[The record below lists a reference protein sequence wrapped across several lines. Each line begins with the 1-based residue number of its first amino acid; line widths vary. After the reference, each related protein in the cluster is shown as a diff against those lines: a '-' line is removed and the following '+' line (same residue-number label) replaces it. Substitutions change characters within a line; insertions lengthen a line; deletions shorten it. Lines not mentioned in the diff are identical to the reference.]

1 MTTLIIDIETRP
13 DPSMGV
19 YKNDPDAFPPPP
31 YHMVTTV
38 AWLTLDMGSSNAR
51 PGEAPVLPSAS
62 FGVAQGELYAL
73 REVARIL
80 ASKPRVVTFNG
91 RRFDLPVIAMRSM
104 KHGIPQRALL
114 GKDRGIDYLYRY
126 RDDHCDVMDALSL
139 SGAGV
144 NASQH
149 DVARMLGLPGKHV
162 GSGDGVGTM
171 TPEQEAAYCLDDVA
185 QLALI
190 YCEWRRLNGVE
201 VEPVRDLILG
211 AIEAE
216 PRLSALHAALVGREE
231 PTHD

>member
-1 MTTLIIDIETRP
+1 MTTLILDLETRP

-19 YKNDPDAFPPPP
+19 YKDDPDAFPPPP
-31 YHMVTTV
+31 YHMVTTA
-38 AWLTLDMGSSNAR
+38 AWMTIDMGSAR
-51 PGEAPVLPSAS
+51 VAPGEVPVPPSAS
-62 FGVAQGELYAL
+62 FGVAQGEVFAL
-73 REVARIL
+73 REVARML
-80 ASKPRVVTFNG
+80 ASKPKLVTFNG
-91 RRFDLPVIAMRSM
+91 RRFDLPVVTMRSL
-104 KHGIPQRALL
+104 KHRVVQRALL

-126 RDDHCDVMDALSL
+126 RDDHVDVMDALSL

-162 GSGDGVGTM
+162 GSGAGVGTM

-216 PRLSALHAALVGREE
+216 TRLAPLWTWLAGREVAA
-231 PTHD
+231 

>member
-1 MTTLIIDIETRP
+1 MSTLILDIETRP
-13 DPSMGV
+13 DPAMGV
-19 YKNDPDAFPPPP
+19 YKDDPEAFPPPP

-38 AWLTLDMGSSNAR
+38 AWLDIDMGKPAST
-51 PGEAPVLPSAS
+51 PGAVTVLPSAS
-62 FGVAQGELYAL
+62 FGVAQGEIHAL

-80 ASKPRVVTFNG
+80 APKPRLVTFNG
-91 RRFDLPVIAMRSM
+91 RRFDLPVITMRSL
-104 KHGIPQRALL
+104 KHQIPQRSLL

-126 RDDHCDVMDALSL
+126 RDDHTDVMDALSL

-162 GSGDGVGTM
+162 GSGDAVGAM

-190 YCEWRRLNGVE
+190 YCELRRLQGVE

-216 PRLSALHAALVGREE
+216 PRLSALHARLIGGAS
-231 PTHD
+231 

>member
-1 MTTLIIDIETRP
+1 MTTLFLDLETRT
-13 DPSMGV
+13 DPAMGA
-19 YKNDPDAFPPPP
+19 YKGDPDAFGPPP
-31 YHMVTTV
+31 YHMVTTA
-38 AWLTLDMGSSNAR
+38 AWLTIDMGTDAR
-51 PGEAPVLPSAS
+51 PGVEYVPPSAS
-62 FGVAQGELYAL
+62 FGVAQLEAFAL
-73 REVARIL
+73 REVSRML
-80 ASKPRVVTFNG
+80 ASKPRLVTWNG

-104 KHGIPQRALL
+104 KHAIPQRYLL

-126 RDDHCDVMDALSL
+126 RDDHVDVMDALSL
-139 SGAGV
+139 LGAGT

-162 GSGDGVGTM
+162 GSGDKVEAM

-190 YCEWRRLNGVE
+190 YCEWRRLHGVE

-216 PRLSALHAALVGREE
+216 ARLNPLWAALTKGAE
-231 PTHD
+231 

>member
-1 MTTLIIDIETRP
+1 MTTLILDIETRP
-13 DPSMGV
+13 DPAMGV
-19 YKNDPDAFPPPP
+19 YKDGPDAFPPPT
-31 YHMVTTV
+31 YHMVTTI
-38 AWLTLDMGSSNAR
+38 AWLEIDMGKPAST
-51 PGEAPVLPSAS
+51 PGSVPVPPSALFS
-62 FGVAQGELYAL
+62 VKQGEVFAL

-80 ASKPRVVTFNG
+80 APKPRLVTFNG
-91 RRFDLPVIAMRSM
+91 RRFDLPVLTMRSL
-104 KHGIPQRALL
+104 KHRVPQRALL
-114 GKDRGIDYLYRY
+114 GKDRGVDYLYRY
-126 RDDHCDVMDALSL
+126 RDDHTDVMDALSL

-162 GSGDGVGTM
+162 GSGDRVEAM

-190 YCEWRRLNGVE
+190 YCELRRLQGVE

-216 PRLSALHAALVGREE
+216 PRLSALHAHLIGGAA
-231 PTHD
+231 

>member
-1 MTTLIIDIETRP
+1 MTTLILDLETRP
-13 DPSMGV
+13 DLAMGV
-19 YKNDPDAFPPPP
+19 YKGDPEAFPPPP
-31 YHMVTTV
+31 YHMVTTA
-38 AWLTLDMGSSNAR
+38 AWLTIDMGSTRVA
-51 PGEAPVLPSAS
+51 PGEVPVPPSAS
-62 FGVAQGELYAL
+62 FGVAQGEIFAL

-80 ASKPRVVTFNG
+80 ASKPRLVTFNG
-91 RRFDLPVIAMRSM
+91 RRFDLPVLTMRSL
-104 KHGIPQRALL
+104 KHQIPQRALL

-126 RDDHCDVMDALSL
+126 RDDHTDVMDALSL

-162 GSGDGVGTM
+162 GSGAGVEAM

-190 YCEWRRLNGVE
+190 FCEWRRLNGVE

-216 PRLSALHAALVGREE
+216 PRLAALHAHLIGGAS
-231 PTHD
+231 